1 MDNGVAEENI
11 IFINLIACERG
22 IENLLHAHPKVK
34 IITACLDDGMNE
46 HRYIVP
52 GLGDYGDRFF
62 GSRLPK

>member
-11 IFINLIACERG
+11 IFINLISCERG